1 MSEDCIFCR
10 MATNPDL
17 PHLVHADAL
26 TMAFIDLRQFHPGHT
41 IVMPRQHYQ
50 DVRELDYQT
59 GAALMATV
67 TMITRAVSAAF
78 PSEGI
83 SLWHSIGP
91 AAFQEVPH
99 LHIHVHPRRL
109 NDDVLRVYPSKPP
122 TPEWSVLRERAA
134 AVRACLASLN
144 TQNQERKV
152 GGEQAPGTRR

>member
-1 MSEDCIFCR
+1 MSDNCIFCK
-10 MATNPDL
+10 MARNPDL
-17 PHLVHADAL
+17 PHLVHADPV

-50 DVRELDYQT
+50 DVRELDYET

-67 TMITRAVSAAF
+67 ALITRAVSTAF

-99 LHIHVHPRRL
+99 LHIHVHPRRP
-109 NDDVLRVYPSKPP
+109 NDDVLRVYPSNPP
-122 TPEWSVLRERAA
+122 TPNWSVLRERAA
-134 AVRACLASLN
+134 AVRACLTDLGSR
-144 TQNQERKV
+144 NQQGNGKTNDGV
-152 GGEQAPGTRR
+152 HG